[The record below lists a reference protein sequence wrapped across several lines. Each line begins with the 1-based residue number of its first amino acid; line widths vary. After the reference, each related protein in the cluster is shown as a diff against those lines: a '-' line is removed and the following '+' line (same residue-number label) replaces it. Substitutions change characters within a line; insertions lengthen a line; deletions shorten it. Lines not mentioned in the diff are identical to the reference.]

1 MKMFKRIGALALAL
15 ALIVTLFAA
24 CGKPSVEK
32 QIIGSWRDS
41 AGIIGFD
48 FEENGFGKLIA
59 LDFTVPV
66 LNISLKGDY
75 DMTYTLSTDDND
87 VTTLHIS
94 FDYVIPINF
103 DLTVEIDNDIM
114 RLTHESGLTY
124 TMTRVVEADTA
135 PAADA
140 SEPLSE

>member
-41 AGIIGFD
+41 AGVIGFD
-48 FEENGFGKLIA
+48 FAEEGVGKLIA

-66 LNISLKGDY
+66 LNISLKGEY

-94 FDYVIPINF
+94 FNYVIPINL

-114 RLTHESGLTY
+114 RLSHESGLSY
-124 TMTRVVEADTA
+124 TMTRVTETDAA
-135 PAADA
+135 PAENA